1 MRTFFRHAFKSTA
14 VWSLGRVDVAMQYE
28 QVPPE
33 YQYQP
38 QDYAVQ
44 QPAQMQQYAQQ
55 QPQYAED
62 AYYGF
67 DSAGAAGGFWPNEH
81 PGVQPQQFGPPP
93 GTQYEPAQHYLP
105 YEQQAHYHP
114 RGEVF
119 DRPPLLQPA
128 GQFETQMNL
137 VNMQPPMQQQ
147 QQQMAQAQQSAV
159 APSYQTPLLHNK
171 GRGKKIKSG
180 KYWPGKWLQ
189 LITLEK
195 PVYEIDLIK
204 SNQAQRPAIPQAP
217 VQQQP
222 LHAAPYLQQ
231 QQFHQPRVA
240 PPPPPMHNKYYE
252 EGSSGEAL

>member
-14 VWSLGRVDVAMQYE
+14 VWSLGRVDVAMQYQ

-33 YQYQP
+33 YQP

-55 QPQYAED
+55 QPQYADD

-67 DSAGAAGGFWPNEH
+67 DSAGAGYWPNEQ

-114 RGEVF
+114 RGELF

-128 GQFETQMNL
+128 GQYEAQMHL
-137 VNMQPPMQQQ
+137 ANMQPPMQQQ

-159 APSYQTPLLHNK
+159 PPTYQTPLLHNK

-222 LHAAPYLQQ
+222 LHAAPYPQQ
-231 QQFHQPRVA
+231 QQFQQPRVA